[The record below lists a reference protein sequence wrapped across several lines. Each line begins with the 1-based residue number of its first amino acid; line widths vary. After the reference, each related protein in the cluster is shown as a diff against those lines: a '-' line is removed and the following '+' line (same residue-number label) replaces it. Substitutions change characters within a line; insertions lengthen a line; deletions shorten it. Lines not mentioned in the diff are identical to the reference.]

1 MSTIKQIIEKK
12 FNNHTWFEKS
22 WQNKDGDWLN
32 DRVNID
38 EIANCKDDKVFFN
51 MWTSL
56 KENGDHE
63 AEVEEQLDRLIENN
77 LSVITKTLL
86 KVKTKK
92 GFLERIMI
100 ARPLT
105 STTS

>member
-1 MSTIKQIIEKK
+1 MSIKKILDKK

-32 DRVNID
+32 ERVNID
-38 EIANCKDDKVFFN
+38 EIAKCKDDKVFFN

-63 AEVEEQLDRLIENN
+63 WEVEEQLDRLIMNN
-77 LSVITKTLL
+77 LSVLKNTLAEF
-86 KVKTKK
+86 K
-92 GFLERIMI
+92 GEKGMFERVMV
-100 ARPLT
+100 ARPLD

>member
-32 DRVNID
+32 DRVNVD
-38 EIANCKDDKVFFN
+38 EIANCKDDKIFFN

-63 AEVEEQLDRLIENN
+63 AEVNAQLDKLAEKN
-77 LSVITKTLL
+77 LSPILKTLREF
-86 KVKTKK
+86 KGKK
-92 GFLERIMI
+92 GMFERVMI

>member
-38 EIANCKDDKVFFN
+38 EIAKCKDDKIFFN

-56 KENGDHE
+56 KENKDHE
-63 AEVEEQLDRLIENN
+63 AEVEEQLDKLIVNN
-77 LSVITKTLL
+77 LSVIKKTLT
-86 KVKTKK
+86 KFKGKK
-92 GFLERIMI
+92 GMFERIMI
-100 ARPLT
+100 ARPLNR
-105 STTS
+105 TTS

>member
-32 DRVNID
+32 KRVNID
-38 EIANCKDDKVFFN
+38 EITKCKDDKIFFN

-77 LSVITKTLL
+77 LSVLKTTLQ
-86 KVKTKK
+86 KYKGKK
-92 GFLERIMI
+92 GMLERIMI